1 MGGDPAMMERLIRDL
16 LKEIGEDPEREGLEK
31 TPARVAKAWEYLT
44 SGYKQDVHEVLN
56 EALFTEEYDE
66 MVVVKDIDFYSLCV
80 PSTQSVNAV
89 GGAKPARQVAVGDRL
104 WTLDRGHLGET
115 SVVAVSSRKTR
126 DIVEVATDG
135 GRIRLTADHPVMT
148 EQGWR
153 EAQDLKPGTQIEW
166 INPRSLCRDERAP
179 QPGYALGYVLGATA
193 ADGSVQDG
201 RRICLTVKSAEFAGK
216 YRAMFAQAFPGIEP
230 AVESVRVPSSFLGRK
245 ISMHRVRVVSSYVG
259 EKLCR
264 WLGIAE
270 GGSRSK
276 TRSFRFPRVVT
287 SSQEM
292 MRGFLDGYC
301 DGDGHRVE
309 AGRFIISANKGFL
322 DDLAQYLGTVVA
334 PARREPTDCY
344 RVYVSDRWAQAGW
357 YGRHGFHRESEFYVP
372 FDSTYT
378 TVTGVARVHRPKKP
392 YTVYSF
398 KCEPYPSFLVG
409 GHLTHNC
416 EHHLLPF
423 FGKCHIAYMPSRKI
437 VGLSKLPRLVEMFS
451 RRLQVQERLT
461 TQIAQTL
468 NDVLQPRGV
477 AVVIEALHMCML
489 MRGVEKQNSK
499 AVTSA
504 MLGAFRDNAGTRAEF
519 MELIRARGGLVL

>member
-1 MGGDPAMMERLIRDL
+1 MMERLIRDL
-16 LKEIGEDPEREGLEK
+16 LKEIGEDPTREGLER
-31 TPARVAKAWEYLT
+31 TPVRVAKAWEYLT
-44 SGYKQDVHEVLN
+44 SGYRQDVHEVLN

-80 PSTQSVNAV
+80 PSKQIVNAV
-89 GGAKPARQVAVGDRL
+89 GGAKPARQITVGDRL
-104 WTLDRGHLGET
+104 WTLDRGHLRET
-115 SVVAVSSRKTR
+115 GVVAVSVRQTR
-126 DIVEVATDG
+126 EIVEVTTEG
-135 GRIRLTADHPVMT
+135 GRFRATPDHPVMT
-148 EQGWR
+148 EEGWR
-153 EAQDLKPGTQIEW
+153 EARDLKPGAQVEW
-166 INPRSLCRDERAP
+166 VNPRSLCRDGRDS

-193 ADGSVQDG
+193 ADGSVQEG
-201 RRICLTVKSAEFAGK
+201 RRICLVAKSAEFASK
-216 YRAMFAQAFPGIEP
+216 YRDMVAQAFPGVRPEVE
-230 AVESVRVPSSFLGRK
+230 AVRGASSFLGRQVP
-245 ISMHRVRVVSSYVG
+245 MHRVRVVSSYVG
-259 EKLCR
+259 QKLCR
-264 WLGIAE
+264 WLGIE
-270 GGSRSK
+270 ESGSRSK
-276 TRSFRFPRVVT
+276 TGSFRFPRVVT
-287 SSQEM
+287 SSPEM

-301 DGDGHRVE
+301 DGDGYRVE
-309 AGRFIISANKGFL
+309 AGRFIISANRDFL
-322 DDLAQYLGTVVA
+322 EDLAQYLGTGVA
-334 PARREPTDCY
+334 PASGQPTDCY
-344 RVYVSDRWAQAGW
+344 RVYVSDHWERAGW
-357 YGRHGFHRESEFYVP
+357 HGRHGFRQQSDFYVP

-378 TVTGVARVHRPKKP
+378 TVTGVSRVPSPKKP

-398 KCEPYPSFLVG
+398 KCEPHATFLVG

-437 VGLSKLPRLVEMFS
+437 VGLSKLPRLVEMFA

-519 MELIRARGGLVL
+519 MELIRARGGLVI

>member
-1 MGGDPAMMERLIRDL
+1 MIERLIRDL
-16 LKEIGEDPEREGLEK
+16 LNEIGEDPEREGLEK

-80 PSTQSVNAV
+80 PSKQVVNAV

-104 WTLDRGHLGET
+104 WTLDRGHLRET
-115 SVVAVSSRKTR
+115 NVVAVSSRKTP
-126 DIVEVATDG
+126 DIVEVTTAG

-148 EQGWR
+148 EEGWR
-153 EAQDLKPGTQIEW
+153 EAQDLKPGTRVEW
-166 INPRSLCRDERAP
+166 INPGSLCRDGRAP
-179 QPGYALGYVLGATA
+179 RPGYALGYVLGATA

-201 RRICLTVKSAEFAGK
+201 RRICLTVKSAEFARK
-216 YRAMFAQAFPGIEP
+216 YRDMFAQAFPGIEP
-230 AVESVRVPSSFLGRK
+230 RVESVRVPSSFLGRK

-264 WLGIAE
+264 WLDIAE
-270 GGSRSK
+270 SGSRSK
-276 TRSFRFPRVVT
+276 TKSFRFPRVVT
-287 SSQEM
+287 SSPDM

-301 DGDGHRVE
+301 DGDGYRAG

-334 PARREPTDCY
+334 PVRRKRDDCY
-344 RVYVSDRWAQAGW
+344 RVYVSDRWDQAGW
-357 YGRHGFHRESEFYVP
+357 YGRHGFHQESEFYVP

-378 TVTGVARVHRPKKP
+378 TVTEVACVHRPKKP

-398 KCEPYPSFLVG
+398 KCEPYPTFLVG